1 MEMILADVSVRYI
14 DSCYYKETTD
24 EQRLSSLESGDL
36 LKILLSQNLWE
47 NDMLFDFA
55 NFQDILNE
63 SGLNENIL
71 IDVIGQVV
79 SLGEMN
85 TLDVANKATKE
96 LEYELRDSSDDQLTS
111 TLWKRFA
118 ETMWN
123 ACETV
128 GNVKVICLIR
138 LAKCNTFKGER
149 SISNVFEMSLLEIKE
164 FVATYVN

>member
-1 MEMILADVSVRYI
+1 MEMILADVSGTLIHATIKKQQMNNVYQVWRTI
-14 DSCYYKETTD
+14 ITRC
-24 EQRLSSLESGDL
+24 SSLSD
-36 LKILLSQNLWE
+36 
-47 NDMLFDFA
+47 DMLFDFA